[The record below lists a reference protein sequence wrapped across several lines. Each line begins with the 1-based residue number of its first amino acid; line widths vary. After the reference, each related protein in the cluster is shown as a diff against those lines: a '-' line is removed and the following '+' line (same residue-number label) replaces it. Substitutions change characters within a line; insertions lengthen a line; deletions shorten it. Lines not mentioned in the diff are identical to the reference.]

1 MNRKLYVGNLPF
13 EATETELQAL
23 FATAGTVAS
32 VDIVKNRDTGR
43 PRGFA
48 FVEMAT
54 DADALSA
61 ISSLDDSA
69 YGGRT
74 ITVNEA
80 SPVEQRS
87 GPRAGF
93 GPRRGNRRW

>member
-61 ISSLDDSA
+61 ISCLDDSA
-69 YGGRT
+69 YGGRN

-80 SPVEQRS
+80 RPVEQPS

-93 GPRRGNRRW
+93 GARRGNRRW